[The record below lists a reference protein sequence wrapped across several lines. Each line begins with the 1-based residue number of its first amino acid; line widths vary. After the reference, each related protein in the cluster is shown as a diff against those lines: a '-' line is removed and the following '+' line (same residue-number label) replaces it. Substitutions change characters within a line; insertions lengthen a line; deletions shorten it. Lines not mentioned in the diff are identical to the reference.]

1 MSKTQRLRMR
11 ELTTPSHCCE
21 LTPAPPLSA
30 AKTAFTHPRTVFF
43 SLGFLLLNGFLAW
56 LYTVDCVRI
65 ALQIR
70 CVRGFFLHNRT
81 IENIL
86 FTIQI
91 VAQYTTKY
99 SYLLIFIYLLT
110 KQASALITVSF

>member
-1 MSKTQRLRMR
+1 MR

-30 AKTAFTHPRTVFF
+30 AKTAFTHPRTVFL

-56 LYTVDCVRI
+56 LYTVDCGRI

-70 CVRGFFLHNRT
+70 CVRGFLHNRA

-86 FTIQI
+86 FTMQI

-99 SYLLIFIYLLT
+99 SYLLIFIYSLT